1 MGTRRR
7 GVTGHHSR
15 GRLRKRITARED
27 EYGKARKESQH
38 VASSKLDST
47 MVRQYRGR
55 LEPRSTPSRSSVSKG
70 KPMKKFHSVPALAAF
85 FFFLHASSSLSAEI
99 NVVWTSEVGQFAPLW
114 ITKEAKLF
122 EKYGNTVQLIFI
134 QGASSAAAAL
144 SSDDA
149 QVGMFSPQV
158 VISTP
163 QLDLVMFGRLGNT
176 MDNRVYGRK
185 GIKSIKEVKRVAIS
199 RFGSNADFAARF
211 LLQREGLRPDTDVAL
226 LQFGNQSNRIAAVET
241 NNADAAMLT
250 PPMTLMARKLGMT
263 LLLDASKLNIPYSS
277 LFFVARRPYIAK
289 TRPELVNFT
298 KAMIEGVALYKSNKE
313 FAMKV
318 LSKYMKVQDR
328 DVLEENFKEYDFP
341 LKPYP
346 SREYFELPIQEV
358 GKKDPKVLKE
368 NPDRYTDLS
377 LVKELESSG
386 FIEKISQEY
395 RVK

>member
-1 MGTRRR
+1 
-7 GVTGHHSR
+7 
-15 GRLRKRITARED
+15 
-27 EYGKARKESQH
+27 
-38 VASSKLDST
+38 
-47 MVRQYRGR
+47 
-55 LEPRSTPSRSSVSKG
+55 
-70 KPMKKFHSVPALAAF
+70 MKKILRNLALPYLLASLVFYAAP
-85 FFFLHASSSLSAEI
+85 SSAANI

-114 ITKEAKLF
+114 VTKEAKLF
-122 EKYGNTVQLIFI
+122 EKYGNNVELIFI
-134 QGASSAAAAL
+134 QGASLAAAAL
-144 SSDDA
+144 TSGDA

-158 VISTP
+158 VITNP
-163 QLDLVMFGRLGNT
+163 GLELVMFGRLGNT
-176 MDNRVYGRK
+176 MDNRVYGKK
-185 GIKSIKEVKRVAIS
+185 GLKSIKEVKRIAIS

-226 LQFGNQSNRIAAVET
+226 LQFGNQSNRITAVET

-277 LFFVARRPYIAK
+277 LFFVSRRPYLTK

-328 DVLEENFKEYDFP
+328 EVLEENFKEYDFP

-368 NPDRYTDLS
+368 NPERYMDMS
-377 LVKELESSG
+377 LVKEIDDSG
-386 FIEKISQEY
+386 FIDKLAREY

>member
-1 MGTRRR
+1 M
-7 GVTGHHSR
+7 
-15 GRLRKRITARED
+15 
-27 EYGKARKESQH
+27 KA
-38 VASSKLDST
+38 
-47 MVRQYRGR
+47 
-55 LEPRSTPSRSSVSKG
+55 
-70 KPMKKFHSVPALAAF
+70 FHSFYAFAIVF
-85 FFFLHASSSLSAEI
+85 FFHVSSSLAAEI

-144 SSDDA
+144 SSGDA

-163 QLDLVMFGRLGNT
+163 ALDLVMFGRLGNS
-176 MDNRVYGRK
+176 MDNRIFARK

-211 LLQREGLRPDTDVAL
+211 LLQREGLKPDIDVAL
-226 LQFGNQSNRIAAVET
+226 LQVGNQSNRIVAVET

-250 PPMTLMARKLGMT
+250 PPMTLQARKLGLT
-263 LLLDASKLNIPYSS
+263 LLVDASKLNIPYSS
-277 LFFVARRPYIAK
+277 LMFVARRPYLTKNRAD
-289 TRPELVNFT
+289 LVNFT
-298 KAMIEGVALYKSNKE
+298 KAMIEGVAYYKANKE
-313 FAMKV
+313 FSLKV

-328 DVLEENFKEYDFP
+328 EVLEENFREYDFP

-346 SREYFELPIQEV
+346 AREYYELPIQEV

-368 NPDRYTDLS
+368 NPERYADMS
-377 LVKELESSG
+377 LVKEIESSG
-386 FIEKISQEY
+386 FIDKVMQEY

>member
-1 MGTRRR
+1 
-7 GVTGHHSR
+7 
-15 GRLRKRITARED
+15 
-27 EYGKARKESQH
+27 
-38 VASSKLDST
+38 
-47 MVRQYRGR
+47 
-55 LEPRSTPSRSSVSKG
+55 
-70 KPMKKFHSVPALAAF
+70 MKKFHSVPALAAI
-85 FFFLHASSSLSAEI
+85 FFFLYVSSSRSAEI

-144 SSDDA
+144 SSGDA

-163 QLDLVMFGRLGNT
+163 ALDLVMFGRLGNS
-176 MDNRVYGRK
+176 MDNRIFARK

-211 LLQREGLRPDTDVAL
+211 LLQREGLKPDIDVAL
-226 LQFGNQSNRIAAVET
+226 LQVGNQSNRIVAVET

-250 PPMTLMARKLGMT
+250 PPMTLQARKLGLT
-263 LLLDASKLNIPYSS
+263 LLIDASKLNIPYSS
-277 LFFVARRPYIAK
+277 LMFVARRPYLTK
-289 TRPELVNFT
+289 NRTDLVNFT
-298 KAMIEGVALYKSNKE
+298 KAMIEGVAYYKANKE
-313 FAMKV
+313 FSFKV
-318 LSKYMKVQDR
+318 LAKYMKVQDR
-328 DVLEENFKEYDFP
+328 EVLEENFREYDFP

-346 SREYFELPIQEV
+346 AREYYELPIQEV

-368 NPDRYTDLS
+368 NPERYADMS
-377 LVKELESSG
+377 LVKEIESSG
-386 FIEKISQEY
+386 FIDKVMQEY

>member
-1 MGTRRR
+1 MKMIRQALRLITVAAV
-7 GVTGHHSR
+7 VTQS
-15 GRLRKRITARED
+15 A
-27 EYGKARKESQH
+27 
-38 VASSKLDST
+38 
-47 MVRQYRGR
+47 
-55 LEPRSTPSRSSVSKG
+55 
-70 KPMKKFHSVPALAAF
+70 PAFAAN
-85 FFFLHASSSLSAEI
+85 I
-99 NVVWTSEVGQFAPLW
+99 NVVWTSEVGAFAPLW
-114 ITKEAKLF
+114 VTKEAKLF
-122 EKYGNTVQLIFI
+122 EKYGNHVQLIFI
-134 QGASSAAAAL
+134 QGATSAAAAL
-144 SSDDA
+144 TSGDA
-149 QVGMFSPQV
+149 HVGMFSPQV

-163 QLDLVMFGRLGNT
+163 QLELVMFGRLGNT
-176 MDNRVYGRK
+176 MDNRVYARK

-211 LLQREGLRPDTDVAL
+211 LLQREGLRPDVDVAL
-226 LQFGNQSNRIAAVET
+226 LQVGNQSNRITAVET

-277 LFFVARRPYIAK
+277 LMFVARRPYLAK
-289 TRPELVNFT
+289 TRAELVNFT

-313 FAMKV
+313 FSLKV

-328 DVLEENFKEYDFP
+328 EVLEENFKEYDFP

-368 NPDRYTDLS
+368 SPERYSDMS
-377 LVKELESSG
+377 LVKEIESSG
-386 FIEKISQEY
+386 FIDKVSQEY

>member
-1 MGTRRR
+1 MTIIRQAL
-7 GVTGHHSR
+7 
-15 GRLRKRITARED
+15 RLITFA
-27 EYGKARKESQH
+27 AVSFQT
-38 VASSKLDST
+38 ST
-47 MVRQYRGR
+47 
-55 LEPRSTPSRSSVSKG
+55 
-70 KPMKKFHSVPALAAF
+70 ALAAN
-85 FFFLHASSSLSAEI
+85 I

-114 ITKEAKLF
+114 VTKEAKLF
-122 EKYGNTVQLIFI
+122 EKYGNNVELIFI
-134 QGASSAAAAL
+134 QGASLAAAAL
-144 SSDDA
+144 TSGDA

-158 VISTP
+158 VITNP
-163 QLDLVMFGRLGNT
+163 GLELVMFGRLGNT
-176 MDNRVYGRK
+176 MDNRVYGKK
-185 GIKSIKEVKRVAIS
+185 GLKSIKEVKRIAIS

-226 LQFGNQSNRIAAVET
+226 LQFGNQSNRITAVET

-277 LFFVARRPYIAK
+277 LFFVSRQPYLAK
-289 TRPELVNFT
+289 MRPELVNFT

-328 DVLEENFKEYDFP
+328 EVLEENFKEYDFP

-346 SREYFELPIQEV
+346 SREYFDLPIQEV

-368 NPDRYTDLS
+368 NPERFTDLS
-377 LVKELESSG
+377 LVKEIDDSG
-386 FIEKISQEY
+386 FIDKLTREY
-395 RVK
+395 KVK

>member
-1 MGTRRR
+1 MKMIRQALRLIT
-7 GVTGHHSR
+7 VTAVVTQSP
-15 GRLRKRITARED
+15 TA
-27 EYGKARKESQH
+27 
-38 VASSKLDST
+38 
-47 MVRQYRGR
+47 
-55 LEPRSTPSRSSVSKG
+55 
-70 KPMKKFHSVPALAAF
+70 FAANM
-85 FFFLHASSSLSAEI
+85 

-114 ITKEAKLF
+114 VTKEAKLF
-122 EKYGNTVQLIFI
+122 EKYGNNVELIFI
-134 QGASSAAAAL
+134 QGAGLAAAAL
-144 SSDDA
+144 TSGDA

-158 VISTP
+158 VISNP
-163 QLDLVMFGRLGNT
+163 GLELVVFGRLGNT
-176 MDNRVYGRK
+176 MDNRVYARK
-185 GIKSIKEVKRVAIS
+185 GIKSIKEVKRIAIS

-211 LLQREGLRPDTDVAL
+211 LLEREGLRPDTDVAL
-226 LQFGNQSNRIAAVET
+226 LQFGNQSNRITAVET

-277 LFFVARRPYIAK
+277 LFFVSRRPYLAK

-298 KAMIEGVALYKSNKE
+298 KAMIEGIALYKSNKE

-368 NPDRYTDLS
+368 NPERYADLS
-377 LVKELESSG
+377 LVKELESNG
-386 FIEKISQEY
+386 FIDKVSQEY

>member
-1 MGTRRR
+1 MTNFYS
-7 GVTGHHSR
+7 V
-15 GRLRKRITARED
+15 LALTAMLFF
-27 EYGKARKESQH
+27 ST
-38 VASSKLDST
+38 VA
-47 MVRQYRGR
+47 
-55 LEPRSTPSRSSVSKG
+55 PSR
-70 KPMKKFHSVPALAAF
+70 
-85 FFFLHASSSLSAEI
+85 SAEI

-144 SSDDA
+144 SSGDA

-163 QLDLVMFGRLGNT
+163 ALDLVMFGRLGNS
-176 MDNRVYGRK
+176 MDNRIFARK

-211 LLQREGLRPDTDVAL
+211 LLQREGLKPDIDVAL
-226 LQFGNQSNRIAAVET
+226 LQVGNQSNRIVAVET

-250 PPMTLMARKLGMT
+250 PPMTLQARKLGLT
-263 LLLDASKLNIPYSS
+263 LLIDASKLNIPYSS
-277 LFFVARRPYIAK
+277 LMFVARRPYLTK
-289 TRPELVNFT
+289 NRTDLVNFT
-298 KAMIEGVALYKSNKE
+298 KAMIEGVAYYKANKE
-313 FAMKV
+313 FSLKV

-328 DVLEENFKEYDFP
+328 EVLEENFREYDFP

-346 SREYFELPIQEV
+346 AREYYELPIQEV

-368 NPDRYTDLS
+368 NPERYADMS
-377 LVKELESSG
+377 LVKEIESSG
-386 FIEKISQEY
+386 FIDKVMKEY
-395 RVK
+395 RVKS